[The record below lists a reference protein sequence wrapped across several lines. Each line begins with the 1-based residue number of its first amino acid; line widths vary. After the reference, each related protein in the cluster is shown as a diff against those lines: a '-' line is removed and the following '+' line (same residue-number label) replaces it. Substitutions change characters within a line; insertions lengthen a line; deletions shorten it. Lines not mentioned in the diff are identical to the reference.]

1 MTDDVVAAV
10 AIVPSALKEP
20 DPRRVKE
27 EAKHVEAP
35 FGEVQD

>member
-27 EAKHVEAP
+27 AKHVEAP